1 MYAEPAECRNSQVAT
16 MHSKVQP
23 KPYYWSIGKNT
34 FTNVN
39 CLSSHH
45 QAYLVRRYMILGQ
58 AAEVLGSCDRAE
70 QWFNEP
76 ARGLDY
82 QPPCSVIDDDHGY
95 QRIKDYLGRI
105 EYGVY

>member
-1 MYAEPAECRNSQVAT
+1 M
-16 MHSKVQP
+16 
-23 KPYYWSIGKNT
+23 
-34 FTNVN
+34 
-39 CLSSHH
+39 
-45 QAYLVRRYMILGQ
+45 
-58 AAEVLGSCDRAE
+58 LGSCDRAE